1 MMLRRENSGSILVF
15 VLVSVAL
22 VTGLAL
28 ITGAFVR
35 SRSTF
40 VGDAITRAQLRHAAF
55 SAAAMT
61 AWAIDADTNGVDTM
75 LEPWGEAKHLG
86 DAVVTVADEKAR
98 IQFQSAGVNTI
109 GFLMTYATDLRGEEA
124 VGQARMLENW
134 WNEIKTTET
143 NRVLGAEEEI
153 LFAPSANVE
162 ALSMTLPFITVLG
175 DGKVNINTIP
185 REVFISMVLNT
196 GADIGVAEVL
206 YDRVIRSRRRG
217 EWFASLE
224 ASEAGKLLAG
234 EGDQLSPKELTVMQT
249 LLPKLCVES
258 GLFRITAQAERNGIR
273 RTVQCVYERG
283 TGKILRWGEF

>member
-75 LEPWGEAKHLG
+75 LEPWGEANHLG

-283 TGKILRWGEF
+283 TGKILRWVEF